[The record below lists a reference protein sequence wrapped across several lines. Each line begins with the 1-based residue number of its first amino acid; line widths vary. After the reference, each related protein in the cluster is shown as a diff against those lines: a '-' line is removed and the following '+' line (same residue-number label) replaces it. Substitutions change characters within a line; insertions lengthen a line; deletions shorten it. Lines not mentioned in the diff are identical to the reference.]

1 MLQVIQTLQGIDD
14 LRMKNILQAVI
25 SQNAEVIGQLAS
37 ALKTDSKQIEFLVI
51 AECANRWLRAQD

>member
-14 LRMKNILQAVI
+14 PRMKNILQAVI
-25 SQNAEVIGQLAS
+25 SQNAEVIDQLAS
-37 ALKTDSKQIEFLVI
+37 ALKTDSKQVEFLVI